1 MSPAAVAATKRKPEP
16 EAVPVPE
23 VQEALARREAADI
36 DRQDRLLKAYREAVT
51 LAADGK
57 PLPPAVADA
66 AVEAAH
72 ALGLKASRL
81 DADVAAMRRALA
93 CDRGERDFRAA
104 SPDRQARAQAVKREH
119 AEAVQRLRALEAE
132 AHRLSVA
139 GYQLVAFIQERDG
152 IERDFPHLFKAAAD
166 LDEDSWRHVRA

>member
-1 MSPAAVAATKRKPEP
+1 MSPAVAATKRKPEP

-23 VQEALARREAADI
+23 VHEALARREAADI
-36 DRQDRLLKAYREAVT
+36 ERQNRLLKAYIEAVT

-57 PLPPAVADA
+57 PIPPAVADA

-81 DADVAAMRRALA
+81 DADVFAMRRALA
-93 CDRGERDFRAA
+93 CERGERDFKA
-104 SPDRQARAQAVKREH
+104 SSPERHQRLQDVKREY
-119 AEAVQRLRALEAE
+119 AEAKQRLHVLEAE

-139 GYQLVAFIQERDG
+139 GTALVAFMQERSG

-166 LDEDSWRHVRA
+166 MDDKSWRHVRA